1 MSGNSVINIT
11 LASETDWPG
20 FRKEARALL
29 AKLIAPADVAWHT
42 PASSTADLF
51 SDLDVSP
58 TSHVTSAHAHSP
70 INLVVPSSFVTLCET
85 VILHN
90 DPARFGLLYRLLW
103 RLVHEPVLRNDPL
116 DADRVKAQH
125 MAQSVRRDMHK
136 MKAFVRFR
144 TIEREEGRSPL
155 HVAWFEPANHIVEAV
170 APFFMR
176 RFTQMEW
183 AILTPERSVHWNGE
197 RLHFGPGGKSRDA
210 PAPDAG
216 EALWLTYYANIF
228 NPARLKM
235 AMMKKE
241 MPVKYWHNLPEAEL
255 ISGLAADA
263 MARSGHMVEAAPTQ
277 PARRIVPVARVA
289 APIVFDAPHGS
300 VAGAEDVVRGLFMEP
315 IAADNPVQALAIL
328 RKASDRCRE
337 CPIGEHAT
345 QSVFGEGPVR
355 AALMVVGEQPG
366 DQEDLHGR
374 PFVGPAGRLFDQAIA
389 QLGWPREQLYVTNA
403 VKHFKFELRGKRRI
417 HKTPTQR
424 EAAACLHWLESEI
437 EQVKP
442 RALIALGATAA
453 KALLG
458 RPVAVTRERGQ
469 WHEDARGRK
478 VLVTL
483 HPSALLRSDPS
494 EHEQAYKAW
503 LDDLALASEWLKHA
517 V

>member
-1 MSGNSVINIT
+1 MAGLTVTNIS

-20 FRKEARALL
+20 FRNEARALL
-29 AKLIAPADVAWHT
+29 AKLIAPAEVAWHT
-42 PASSTADLF
+42 PASGAADLF
-51 SDLDVSP
+51 SDSDVSP
-58 TSHVTSAHAHSP
+58 TSPLVAAHSHGP

-90 DPARFGLLYRLLW
+90 DPARFGLLYSLLW
-103 RLVHEPVLRNDPL
+103 RLVHEPALRHDPL
-116 DADRVKAQH
+116 DAGRVKAQH

-144 TIEREEGRSPL
+144 TVERGEGKPPL
-155 HVAWFEPANHIVEAV
+155 HVAWFEPDHHIVEAV

-183 AILTPERSVHWNGE
+183 AILTPERSVHWDGE
-197 RLHFGPGGKSRDA
+197 RLHFGPGGERRHA

-263 MARSGHMVEAAPTQ
+263 MARSGRMVEAAPTQ
-277 PARRIVPVARVA
+277 PARRIVPVASETAPRVSN
-289 APIVFDAPHGS
+289 APHEG
-300 VAGAEDVVRGLFMEP
+300 VAGPEDVGRGVFAELTVAIHP
-315 IAADNPVQALAIL
+315 AHALTAL
-328 RKASDRCRE
+328 KKATDRCRE

-345 QSVFGEGPVR
+345 QSVFGEGPVH

-366 DQEDLHGR
+366 DQEDLRGR

-437 EQVKP
+437 EQVQP

-469 WHEDARGRK
+469 WHDCPRGRK

-483 HPSALLRSDPS
+483 HPSALLRGDPA

-503 LDDLALASEWLKHA
+503 LDDLALATDWLKHA